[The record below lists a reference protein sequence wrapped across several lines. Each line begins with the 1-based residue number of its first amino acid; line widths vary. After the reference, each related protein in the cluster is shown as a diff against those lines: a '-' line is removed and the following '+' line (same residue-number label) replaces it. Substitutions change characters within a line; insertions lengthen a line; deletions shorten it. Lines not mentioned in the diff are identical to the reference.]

1 MHGGFRLYRSSRP
14 IDSWESTASV
24 VHDDCLD
31 GTLGHLSHCV
41 LMDAALRWLEGRGR
55 TAAVGV
61 TKHLCDQLS
70 RHDWAWR
77 ACTRG
82 RYTQKANVMKQFW
95 HQRQEEMKPSTALK

>member
-1 MHGGFRLYRSSRP
+1 MHGCTEAAGRLTAGSQQRQWSTTIAWMAPRS
-14 IDSWESTASV
+14 
-24 VHDDCLD
+24 
-31 GTLGHLSHCV
+31 LSHCV
-41 LMDAALRWLEGRGR
+41 LTDAALRWLEGRGR

-82 RYTQKANVMKQFW
+82 RYTQKPCYEAVLEPKKRGNETK
-95 HQRQEEMKPSTALK
+95 HSTEVSL